1 MGCAEGKKF
10 ELVGIADR
18 YIDTVLDEDG
28 ILSSISYKNDENFN
42 FAFDVVDVMAKN
54 CPDKLAMLHVSKDGR
69 ERRFSFR
76 DMAKYSNMAAN
87 YFRYLGIRRGDK
99 VMLVLK
105 RHFQFW
111 FSLLALH
118 KIGAIAIPATNLLTK
133 KDFEYRF
140 KVGDVN
146 AIVCTADGDVSRE
159 VDKAARGNSNLKIKI
174 MVGGARESWHCFNR
188 DIRYFSANFT
198 KPQDAPGGDD
208 TMLMFFTSGTTSYPK
223 ITAHSYKYPLG
234 HYITAKYW
242 HQVDADGIHFAISD
256 TGWGKALWG
265 KIYGQWICEAPI
277 FTYDF
282 DDFDAKEIL
291 QMIEKYRITTFC
303 APPTVYRVMVH
314 MKLENYDLSS
324 LQNVTT
330 AGEALN
336 PKIFE
341 KFKEKTGFEI
351 MEGFG
356 QTETTMLIGTIQ
368 GMKPRPGSMGKP
380 SPLYDIA
387 VMLPDG
393 TLAPVDEEGEIV
405 VKTSDAIPN
414 GLFKGY
420 YNDEEKTDYV
430 WYDGYY
436 HTGDTAYM
444 DEDGYLWYVGRVDDV
459 IKSAGYRIGPFEIE
473 NEIMKLP
480 YVLECA
486 VTSVPDRIRGQAIK
500 ATVVLADGNEGDEH
514 MKNDI
519 VKYLKNNIAS
529 YKWPKIVD
537 FAKELPKTISGK
549 VRRAEIK
556 RGDWSE
562 EKEEVPV
569 VATEEQEPQDAA
581 ETNTT
586 DVTADSVSQEENSQH
601 MKVDEN
607 EE

>member
-1 MGCAEGKKF
+1 MACEKGKKF
-10 ELVGIADR
+10 GLVGIADR
-18 YIDTVLDEDG
+18 YIETTLDDDG
-28 ILSSISYKNDENFN
+28 ILDSISYMNDENFN
-42 FAFDVVDVMAKN
+42 FAYDVVDVMAKK
-54 CPDKLAMLHVSKDGR
+54 CPDKLAMLHVSREGR
-69 ERRFSFR
+69 ERHFTFR
-76 DMAKYSNMAAN
+76 DMAKYSNKAAN
-87 YFRYLGIRRGDK
+87 YFSYLGIKKGDK

-118 KIGAIAIPATNLLTK
+118 KIGAVAIPATNLLTK

-140 KVGDVN
+140 KVGEVDAV
-146 AIVCTADGDVSRE
+146 ICTADGDVSRE
-159 VDKAARGNSNLKIKI
+159 VDKAAWGNSRLKTKI
-174 MVGGARESWHCFNR
+174 MVGGARESWHCFNK
-188 DIRYFSANFT
+188 DIRYFSANFAR
-198 KPQDAPGGDD
+198 PEEAPGGED

-223 ITAHSYKYPLG
+223 ITAHNYKYPLG

-242 HQVDADGIHFAISD
+242 HQVDPNGIHFAISD

-265 KIYGQWICEAPI
+265 KIYGQWICEAPV

-291 QMIEKYRITTFC
+291 QMIGKYGITTFC

-314 MKLENYDLSS
+314 LKLENYDLSS

-341 KFKEKTGFEI
+341 KFKEKTGFDI

-356 QTETTMLIGTIQ
+356 QTETTMLIGNIQ
-368 GMKPRPGSMGKP
+368 GMMPRPGSMGKS
-380 SPLYDIA
+380 SPLYDIS
-387 VMLPDG
+387 VMRPDG
-393 TLAPVDEEGEIV
+393 TIADPGEEGEIV
-405 VKTSDAIPN
+405 VKTSENIPN

-420 YNDEEKTDYV
+420 YGDEEKTDSV
-430 WYDGYY
+430 WYEGYY

-486 VTSVPDRIRGQAIK
+486 VTSVPDRLRGQAIK
-500 ATVVLADGNEGDEH
+500 ATIVLADGSDGDEH

-556 RGDWSE
+556 KSDWSE
-562 EKEEVPV
+562 
-569 VATEEQEPQDAA
+569 DSAA
-581 ETNTT
+581 ESAGAKE
-586 DVTADSVSQEENSQH
+586 DVEEAAAQEES
-601 MKVDEN
+601 VD
-607 EE
+607 

>member
-1 MGCAEGKKF
+1 MGCEEGKKF
-10 ELVGIADR
+10 GLVGIEDR
-18 YIDTVLDEDG
+18 YIQTTLGKDG
-28 ILSSISYKNDENFN
+28 ILESISYINDENFN
-42 FAFDVVDVMAKN
+42 FAFDVVDVMAKK
-54 CPDKLAMLHVSKDGR
+54 CPDKLAMLHVSREGR
-69 ERRFSFR
+69 ERHFTFR
-76 DMAKYSNMAAN
+76 DMAKYSNKAAN
-87 YFRYLGIRRGDK
+87 YFSYLGIKKGDK

-118 KIGAIAIPATNLLTK
+118 KIGAVAIPATNLLTK

-140 KVGDVN
+140 KVGEVDAV
-146 AIVCTADGDVSRE
+146 VCTADGDVSRE
-159 VDKAARGNSNLKIKI
+159 VDKAAWGNSRLKTKI
-174 MVGGARESWHCFNR
+174 MVGGARESWHCFNK
-188 DIRYFSANFT
+188 DIRYFSANFSR
-198 KPQDAPGGDD
+198 PEEASGGDD

-223 ITAHSYKYPLG
+223 ITAHNYKYPLG

-242 HQVDADGIHFAISD
+242 HQVDPDGIHFAISD

-265 KIYGQWICEAPI
+265 KIYGQWLCEAPV

-291 QMIEKYRITTFC
+291 QMIDKYKITSFC

-314 MKLENYDLSS
+314 LKLENYDLSS

-336 PKIFE
+336 PKIYE
-341 KFKEKTGFEI
+341 KFKEKTGFDI

-356 QTETTMLIGTIQ
+356 QTETTMLIGNIQ
-368 GMKPRPGSMGKP
+368 GMTPRPGSMGEP
-380 SPLYDIA
+380 SPLYDIS
-387 VMLPDG
+387 VMRPDG
-393 TLAPVDEEGEIV
+393 TMADPGEEGEIV
-405 VKTSDAIPN
+405 VKTSESIPN

-420 YNDEEKTDYV
+420 YGDEEKTDLV

-486 VTSVPDRIRGQAIK
+486 VTSVPDRLRGQAIK
-500 ATVVLADGNEGDEH
+500 ATIVLADGSDGDEH

-519 VKYLKNNIAS
+519 VKYLKSNIAS

-556 RGDWSE
+556 KSDWSE
-562 EKEEVPV
+562 EG
-569 VATEEQEPQDAA
+569 AA
-581 ETNTT
+581 ESAGTREY
-586 DVTADSVSQEENSQH
+586 VEEAAAQEEN
-601 MKVDEN
+601 